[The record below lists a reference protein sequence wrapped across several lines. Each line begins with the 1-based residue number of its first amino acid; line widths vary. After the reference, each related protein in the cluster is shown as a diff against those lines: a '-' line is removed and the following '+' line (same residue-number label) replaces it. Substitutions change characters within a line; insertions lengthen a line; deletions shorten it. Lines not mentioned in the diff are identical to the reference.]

1 MKTSPSRPQ
10 KPATKKHGGGHEY
23 VLAVEKLLPAERV
36 IAGPYLVTH
45 RHQYLRNEEQ
55 GLAAKA
61 LKVQTQNGQK
71 ARIVMHQ
78 GRAFVVRPREGW
90 VSAGKHKQPRTA
102 TAVPMVGQVWVSKE
116 HVKARVTNLT
126 RDSIDYQ
133 IEDAKQGHRNKV
145 SPLSW
150 FVKHFKQEAKA

>member
-10 KPATKKHGGGHEY
+10 KPAAKKHGGGHEY

-45 RHQYLRNEEQ
+45 EMRHIRSEEQ

-61 LKVQTQNGQK
+61 LSVQTKNGHK

-90 VSAGKHKQPRTA
+90 VSAGKHGLPRKA
-102 TAVPMVGQVWVSKE
+102 KAVPMVGQVWVSKE
-116 HVKARVTNLT
+116 HGKARITNLT

-133 IEDAKQGHRNKV
+133 LEDAKQGHRNKV

-150 FVKHFKQEAKA
+150 FLKHFKQEAKA